1 LYRHHFVHQCQRCKT
16 VFDSQDNLDAHIEA
30 TEGCRARVDQPVDG
44 ITRKIKE
51 RLQSRKKAY
60 PGQTEADRWGEV
72 YQVLFPNEEVPS
84 PCK

>member
-1 LYRHHFVHQCQRCKT
+1 M
-16 VFDSQDNLDAHIEA
+16 VFDLQGNLDTHIEA
-30 TEGCRARVDQPVDG
+30 PKGCEARLDQPIDG
-44 ITRKIKE
+44 ITGKIKE

-60 PGQTEADRWGEV
+60 PGQTGADTWGEV